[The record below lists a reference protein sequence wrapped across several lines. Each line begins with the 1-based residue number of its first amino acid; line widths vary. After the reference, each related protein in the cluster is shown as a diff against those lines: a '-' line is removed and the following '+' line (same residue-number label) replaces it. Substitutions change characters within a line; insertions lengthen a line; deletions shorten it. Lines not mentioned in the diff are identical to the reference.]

1 MSCDSRWQAA
11 KAAAEGVA
19 VAVGAAVVFTSLL
32 SKAGYVTINYVKV
45 EHDVMQLM
53 DLNKDGKLDE
63 KEYELVPQP
72 APLGLYV

>member
-1 MSCDSRWQAA
+1 M
-11 KAAAEGVA
+11 A

-45 EHDVMQLM
+45 EHDVMQLL

-63 KEYELVPQP
+63 KECVLPLPP
-72 APLGLYV
+72 AA